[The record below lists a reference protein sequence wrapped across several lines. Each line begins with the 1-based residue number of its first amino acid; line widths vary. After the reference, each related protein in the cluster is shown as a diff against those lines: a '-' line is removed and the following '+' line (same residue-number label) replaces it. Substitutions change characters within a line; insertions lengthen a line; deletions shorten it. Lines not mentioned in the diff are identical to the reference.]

1 MHVRW
6 WLVFLL
12 GGALLAVVGLTLLS
26 GTLQFVV
33 VFLGVAFVVLAL
45 YRRAGGTDYS
55 RERPVPPGS
64 GGSY

>member
-1 MHVRW
+1 MRVRW
-6 WLVFLL
+6 WLVFLFGGLLL
-12 GGALLAVVGLTLLS
+12 GVVGLTLLS
-26 GTLQFVV
+26 GIVQFVA

-64 GGSY
+64 GGYY